1 MIQSSFL
8 FANIN
13 QPRWQKMTKLSSSIS
28 IYFIACMKFMKS
40 FLTNIKALNVFQQ
53 DIRVYDGNIN
63 VLRLRVSGEN
73 RLD

>member
-1 MIQSSFL
+1 
-8 FANIN
+8 
-13 QPRWQKMTKLSSSIS
+13 MTKLSSSIS

-53 DIRVYDGNIN
+53 DVRVYDGNIN
-63 VLRLRVSGEN
+63 VLRLHVSGEN